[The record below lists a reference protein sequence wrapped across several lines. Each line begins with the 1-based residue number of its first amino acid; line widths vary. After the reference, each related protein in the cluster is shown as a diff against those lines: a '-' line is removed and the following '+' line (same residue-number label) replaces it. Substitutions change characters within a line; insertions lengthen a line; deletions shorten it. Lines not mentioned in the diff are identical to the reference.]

1 MEKEKKKSD
10 ETKDET
16 KDEKQDEGQ
25 ETPAGDPEKQA
36 DDAPAD
42 GAEAAQK
49 DVVAEIRERYERALA
64 DQKAEF
70 ERAIRERDETIK
82 SILFADD
89 DGDPEDPVIARIRET
104 RGSIKNW

>member
-1 MEKEKKKSD
+1 MEEEKKTD
-10 ETKDET
+10 ETQEET
-16 KDEKQDEGQ
+16 QG
-25 ETPAGDPEKQA
+25 TPAGDPEKQD

-104 RGSIKNW
+104 RGSRKNW